1 MTKMNTGAWGAGS
14 SGKRVTEDQNKRNK
28 KWYITCSPKRVK
40 MRWNKKK
47 GILELSKKGSRDFYF
62 WAD

>member
-1 MTKMNTGAWGAGS
+1 MTKMNTRAWGAGS

-28 KWYITCSPKRVK
+28 KWYRTYSPMRTKK
-40 MRWNKKK
+40 RWNKKF
-47 GILELSKKGSRDFYF
+47 GILEKSKKGSRDFYV